1 MGKGNN
7 EKYNRKEL
15 EKVITK
21 LGFLPTTLGKGDHVV
36 WEHEIYKALK
46 LTIPTHRDLGEN
58 VMSVLCSNIIITMKV
73 LNMDTSIFKHKEG
86 IEGKLMKTVK
96 NAEDDVRTL
105 FTSIITR
112 KVLGLNDDKDILE
125 YIEKAKQ
132 KVKANDKTIK
142 R

>member
-1 MGKGNN
+1 
-7 EKYNRKEL
+7 
-15 EKVITK
+15 
-21 LGFLPTTLGKGDHVV
+21 
-36 WEHEIYKALK
+36 
-46 LTIPTHRDLGEN
+46 
-58 VMSVLCSNIIITMKV
+58 
-73 LNMDTSIFKHKEG
+73 MDTSIFKHKEG